1 MHPERLAVV
10 WQQLS
15 LTAPAMPLRRTGPL
29 HRLLARLSEIGRTLG
44 ETDARSSCGRRSS
57 GTRHV
62 VALRDQRR
70 PHRPARPSDRLPVRK
85 LRAGDRASGR
95 RQPAGRR
102 CWRCARRR
110 NWASSS
116 ETIASPAMCR
126 RPEKSR
132 AETFADPGGGT
143 PPLAG
148 KARKPGTCRGSDDRT
163 ATARRAASAG
173 HCRSPTPNSP
183 PSPPRQ

>member
-1 MHPERLAVV
+1 MHPERLAVYGSSSRL
-10 WQQLS
+10 QRRLCRC
-15 LTAPAMPLRRTGPL
+15 AEPARCTGCWPDCP
-29 HRLLARLSEIGRTLG
+29 RSG
-44 ETDARSSCGRRSS
+44 ARSVRRRRDRVCGRRSS

-85 LRAGDRASGR
+85 LRRGIERVHDANQRAALLALRTAKELGQLERNRRKAGDVMA
-95 RQPAGRR
+95 
-102 CWRCARRR
+102 ARR
-110 NWASSS
+110 
-116 ETIASPAMCR
+116 
-126 RPEKSR
+126 SR

-148 KARKPGTCRGSDDRT
+148 KARNPGTCRGSDDRT

-173 HCRSPTPNSP
+173 RCRSPTPNSP
-183 PSPPRQ
+183 PSPPRR